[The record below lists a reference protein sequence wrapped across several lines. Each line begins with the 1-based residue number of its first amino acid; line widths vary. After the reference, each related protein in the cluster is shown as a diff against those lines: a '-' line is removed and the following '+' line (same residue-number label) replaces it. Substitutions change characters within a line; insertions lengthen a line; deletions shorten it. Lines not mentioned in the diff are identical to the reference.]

1 MSNKM
6 RKLLLSA
13 SAMLLLGGA
22 LAGCDDVIA
31 TPPADQ
37 YDEAQIL
44 DVDNVE
50 NNTMKQIFDAIVK
63 EGDSNSERV
72 LKNILRAYSESLF
85 GNFWEIK
92 GAVDTNN
99 TTLLQQ
105 IADTHEVY
113 KDEDGNGQVQK
124 VLNMYQDFLF
134 RVKKVFYGY
143 VTNTSY
149 QERSQFIESKFYDA
163 QVKANYN
170 LGNEFFEDARVVRG
184 EFRVQESLDSTE
196 LEEYFKNL
204 FVTYKEYIELA
215 VLPDIYRDELVC
227 QYLYT
232 VNYRSL
238 GLSYA
243 RKIDVIK
250 LAENTSYTDA
260 TKKLVESYA
269 KNVIE
274 NVSVDAAK
282 YDFTFLDRL
291 YKGLPFD
298 FAGSDYG
305 SQTLVEQIY
314 SDAGWTKF
322 SASDTGYTAFVGDNS
337 QYAGVA
343 IYKESTFGGYISDY
357 LKIYDNTVDDSS
369 ILADFTNS
377 GAYTAKTG
385 LQIKRNTLSAIDDT
399 SNGWYNQSG
408 IGSVVPSDI
417 SKRLF
422 KITVAQEVDNTSITD
437 GRYGYYRNGGY
448 YMIPE
453 TFETG
458 TAHPYIIN
466 DSGTY
471 YFIKVNEAVM
481 SSKLNASEANYY
493 DNLRSTPFVAEQIAR
508 QIAGILSSSDTYKS
522 DSNKYW
528 VEKMCIIYHDTSIY
542 EYFKKTFPS
551 LFED

>member
-1 MSNKM
+1 MSNKLK
-6 RKLLLSA
+6 KLILSA

-22 LAGCDDVIA
+22 LTGCDDVIA
-31 TPPADQ
+31 TPPHDQ
-37 YDEAQIL
+37 YDEASIL
-44 DVDNVE
+44 DLEGVE
-50 NNTMKQIFDAIVK
+50 NNTMKQIYDALVK

-72 LKNILRAYSESLF
+72 LKNILKVYSESLF
-85 GNFWEIK
+85 GNFWDIK
-92 GAVDTNN
+92 AAVDGSDTAG
-99 TTLLQQ
+99 LQK
-105 IADTHEVY
+105 IANDHEVY
-113 KDEDGNGQVQK
+113 HDKDGNGQTAK
-124 VLNMYQDFLF
+124 VYNMYQDFLY
-134 RVKKVFYGY
+134 RIKKVFYGY

-149 QERSQFIESKFYDA
+149 QERSQFVESKFYDA

-170 LGNEFFEDARVVRG
+170 LGSDFYEDAKPIRG
-184 EFRVQESLDSTE
+184 SFRVLETLDATE
-196 LEEYFKNL
+196 LTAYYKDL

-243 RKIDVIK
+243 RKIDVVK
-250 LAENTSYTDA
+250 LAENTTYPDA
-260 TKKLVESYA
+260 TKKLVNSYA

-274 NVSVDAAK
+274 VSSVNAST

-291 YKGLPFD
+291 YKGIPFD
-298 FAGSDYG
+298 YAGLDASID
-305 SQTLVEQIY
+305 STLVDAIY
-314 SDAGWTKF
+314 ADAGWNLFT
-322 SASDTGYTAFVGDNS
+322 SADTGYDAFILANPEYSGLD
-337 QYAGVA
+337 

-369 ILADFTNS
+369 VVSDFSNS
-377 GAYTAKTG
+377 GAYTTKTG
-385 LQIKRNTLSAIDDT
+385 LQIKKNTLEATDNT
-399 SNGWYNQSG
+399 THGWYNQSG
-408 IGSVVPSDI
+408 VGSVVPNDV

-422 KITVAQEVDNTSITD
+422 KITVAQEVDTNITD
-437 GRYGYYRNGGY
+437 GRFGYYRNGGY

-453 TFETG
+453 QFETG

-466 DSGTY
+466 DGSTY
-471 YFIKVNEAVM
+471 YFVRVDEAVM
-481 SSKLNASEANYY
+481 SSKLNDGDPKCY
-493 DNLRSTPFVAEQIAR
+493 DTTRGAFAAEQIAR

-528 VEKMCIIYHDTSIY
+528 VEKMAIIYHDTSVY

-551 LFED
+551 LFEDD